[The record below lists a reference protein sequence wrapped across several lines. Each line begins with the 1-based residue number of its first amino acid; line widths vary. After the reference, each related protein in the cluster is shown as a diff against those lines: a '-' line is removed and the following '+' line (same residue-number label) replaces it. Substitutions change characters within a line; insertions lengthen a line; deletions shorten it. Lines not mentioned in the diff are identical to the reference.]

1 MKILTLRFKNLNALK
16 GEWFIDFRREPFASN
31 GLFAITG
38 ATGAGKTTLLD
49 AICLALYHQT
59 PRLGV
64 LSQTQNALMT
74 RDTAECLAEVEFE
87 IKGEAWRAFWS
98 QNRARGAA
106 DGKLQAPRVELARCI
121 DDKIFADKVNDKLK
135 LIESLSGLDFERFT
149 RSMMLS
155 QGQFAAFL
163 NAKPG
168 ERAELLEELT
178 GTEIYGQIS
187 VAIYERHKAARL
199 ALENLRSR
207 AGAMALLDA
216 EAREA
221 LQQQLAQL
229 SEAEQALTQQSQQQH
244 QQHQWLTQAQQL
256 ESDMA
261 RAQTALAAAEQAW
274 QAAEHDRQR
283 LARSE
288 PAEKL
293 RDKLQ
298 QRDSLQREQQ
308 SLQLTRQQLAQQMQ
322 AAEQQSLGERQRHA
336 AAQAARDAQQQAQ
349 QQQET
354 LLTEQVIPLDQ
365 QIVALLTQAQQQQ
378 QEAEQQRQTLLQ
390 SQHAL
395 QQESR
400 QRDALRAEL
409 AQQQQWRADQGA
421 LPQWGPSLTLWQE
434 RFAQLAQRETA
445 LEALRAQQRQQQQ
458 ALSRQQATLAQLTQ
472 QATPLSEAEQQA
484 ARALQA
490 AEQALAACEQSHPA
504 QALQARQA
512 QLEASR
518 PLRQQLAVL
527 VSQRTPLQ
535 QHIAARQQRLAA
547 LEQNL
552 QQDDAALNAL
562 RAAFAREKSAL
573 ADIKKICELEQHIAD
588 LSAWRARL
596 EPEQP
601 CPLCGSCQ
609 HPAVERYAALTLSEN
624 QQRLAEQ
631 ELRVEALREQG
642 IKTGEAVKQAEAE
655 QQRLRDELATD
666 TQRLDALDQQWQALQ
681 RELALTFDADDSAAL
696 ADWQQQQSSEEQ
708 ALQQLIRQREAA
720 TRLRQQAKDEHLR
733 HQQALQQQ
741 QQQLLLAQQTLANLQ
756 EGDATLAQRLEH
768 EAREWRQ
775 RSDALRQALADAG
788 LALPEAAARD
798 GWLQQQQQRWQR
810 WQESEQQL
818 ATLQPQL
825 ARADAQCTS
834 LQQRVESE
842 QQRLD
847 ALLQLRAQT
856 DAALTQQRER
866 RRALFGDGDV
876 AAARR
881 QMQAQIQQQEA
892 ALAAAL
898 EALQQT
904 QRDLSQ
910 LAGRAAELDARQ
922 ETLRQAL
929 HAAQQQLS
937 AALAATGFHDEASL
951 RAALLEEEEARQ
963 LRGRLQQL
971 DQARHALQAQQ
982 QQLAQRRAA
991 HQLSQ
996 PEGVTESAAALEAQ
1010 LEQLRLALRD
1020 NARQQG
1026 EAQQQLQSDARL
1038 REQQQSLMAQID
1050 EEETA
1055 LTHWSQ
1061 LNDLIGSASGDKF
1074 RRFAQGLTLDHLVAL
1089 ANRQLDRLHGRYL
1102 LQRRASDALELD
1114 VIDTWQADA
1123 ARDTRT
1129 LSGGE
1134 SFLVSLALALA
1145 LSDLVSVKTRIE
1157 SLFLDEG
1164 FGTLDA
1170 ETLDT
1175 ALDALDALNAS
1186 GKTIGVISHV
1196 EAMKE
1201 RIPVQIRVRKINGL
1215 GYSKLELPRSQ
1226 EAS

>member
-16 GEWFIDFRREPFASN
+16 GEWYIDFRTEPFASN

-64 LSQTQNALMT
+64 LSQTQNGLMT

-121 DDKIFADKVNDKLK
+121 DDKIFADKVNDKLR

-187 VAIYERHKAARL
+187 VAIYEQHKTARL

-207 AGAMALLDA
+207 AGTMALLDA
-216 EAREA
+216 EARTA
-221 LQQQLAQL
+221 LQQQLATL
-229 SEAEQALTQQSQQQH
+229 TEAEQVLTQQNDRLR
-244 QQHQWLTQAQQL
+244 QQHQWLSQAQQL
-256 ESDMA
+256 DSDSQA
-261 RAQTALAAAEQAW
+261 AQTALEAAEQAW
-274 QAAEHDRQR
+274 HAAEADRQR

-298 QRDSLQREQQ
+298 QRDGLRHEQQ
-308 SLQLTRQQLAQQMQ
+308 LLQQAQQQLTQQRQ
-322 AAEQQSLGERQRHA
+322 AAEQQMQSDRQRRESV
-336 AAQAARDAQQQAQ
+336 QAARDAALRQQQE
-349 QQQET
+349 QET

-365 QIVALLTQAQQQQ
+365 QIAALFAQAQQQQ
-378 QEAEQQRQTLLQ
+378 RDAEQQQQLLTQ
-390 SQHAL
+390 SQAAL
-395 QQESR
+395 QHETAQCAR
-400 QRDALRAEL
+400 LQATLAE
-409 AQQQQWRADQGA
+409 QQQWRAAQGT
-421 LPQWGPSLTLWQE
+421 LPQWGASLALWQE
-434 RFAQLAQRETA
+434 RFTQLAQRESA
-445 LEALRAQQRQQQQ
+445 LETLGAQQRQQQQ
-458 ALSRQQATLAQLTQ
+458 TLAQQQAKITRLTQ
-472 QATPLSEAEQQA
+472 QAEPLSQAERQA
-484 ARALQA
+484 ASALQA
-490 AEQALAACEQSHPA
+490 AEQALSRLEQTHPA
-504 QALQARQA
+504 QALQARLA
-512 QLEASR
+512 QFEASR

-527 VSQRTPLQ
+527 ASQWAPLQ
-535 QHIAARQQRLAA
+535 QHVTARQQRLAA
-547 LEQNL
+547 LEKSVQL
-552 QQDDAALNAL
+552 DDEDLNAL
-562 RAAFAREKSAL
+562 RATYAREKVSL

-588 LSAWRARL
+588 LSAYRARL

-609 HPAVERYAALTLSEN
+609 HPAVERYAALALSEN
-624 QQRLAEQ
+624 QRRLAEKEQ
-631 ELRVEALREQG
+631 QVDALREQG
-642 IKTGEAVKQAEAE
+642 IKKGEVVKLAKAE
-655 QQRLRDELATD
+655 QQRLRDELTVENQQLE
-666 TQRLDALDQQWQALQ
+666 TLIQQWQGLQ
-681 RELALTFDADDSAAL
+681 RELALTFDAGDSAAL
-696 ADWQQQQSSEEQ
+696 DAWQQQQNREEQ
-708 ALQQLIRQREAA
+708 ELQQLARQQEAA
-720 TRLRQQAKDEHLR
+720 ARLRQQAKDDHLR
-733 HQQALQQQ
+733 HQQALQQH
-741 QQQLLLAQQTLANLQ
+741 QQQLQLTQQTLTNLQ
-756 EGDATLAQRLEH
+756 ESAATLAQRLEQESH
-768 EAREWRQ
+768 DLQQ
-775 RSDALRQALADAG
+775 RSNALHQALADAD
-788 LALPEAAARD
+788 LALPDAAARD

-810 WQESEQQL
+810 WNESEQLL

-825 ARADAQCTS
+825 ARAEAQCSS
-834 LQQRVESE
+834 LQQRVEGE
-842 QQRLD
+842 QQRFD
-847 ALLQLRAQT
+847 ALQQLRTQSETTLA
-856 DAALTQQRER
+856 QQRAQR
-866 RRALFGDGDV
+866 QALFGDRDV
-876 AAARR
+876 ADARR
-881 QMQAQIQQQEA
+881 QIQAQRQQQET

-898 EALQQT
+898 ESLQTAQ
-904 QRDLSQ
+904 SQ
-910 LAGRAAELDARQ
+910 LSLLGGRAAELDAQQ
-922 ETLRQAL
+922 EKLSQAL
-929 HAAQQQLS
+929 STAQQLFS
-937 AALAATGFHDEASL
+937 AALAAASFRDEASL
-951 RAALLEEEEARQ
+951 RAALLDEEEARA
-963 LRGRLQQL
+963 LRTRLQQL
-971 DQARHALQAQQ
+971 DQQRQNLLSQQ
-982 QQLAQRRAA
+982 QQLAQRRVA
-991 HQLSQ
+991 HQQSQ
-996 PEGVTESAAALEAQ
+996 PDNMAESAAALEEQ

-1026 EAQQQLQSDARL
+1026 EAQQQLQSDTRL
-1038 REQQQSLMAQID
+1038 REQQQSLMTQI
-1050 EEETA
+1050 EEDQAA
-1055 LTHWSQ
+1055 LAHWSQ

-1215 GYSKLELPRSQ
+1215 GYSKLELPRAQ
-1226 EAS
+1226 EA

>member
-16 GEWFIDFRREPFASN
+16 GEWFIDFRSEPFASN

-64 LSQTQNALMT
+64 LSQTQNGLMT

-106 DGKLQAPRVELARCI
+106 DGKLQAPRVELARCV

-207 AGAMALLDA
+207 AGTLTLLDA
-216 EAREA
+216 DAREA
-221 LQQQLAQL
+221 LQQQLTGL
-229 SEAEQALTQQSQQQH
+229 TEAEQALTQQSGRLH

-256 ESDMA
+256 ESEIQA
-261 RAQTALAAAEQAW
+261 AQAALAAAEQAW
-274 QAAEHDRQR
+274 RDAEADRQR

-293 RDKLQ
+293 RDRLL
-298 QRDSLQREQQ
+298 QRDSLLQEQQ
-308 SLQLTRQQLAQQMQ
+308 QLQQAQQQLAQQQQ
-322 AAEQQSLGERQRHA
+322 AAEQQAQRDQQQRETL
-336 AAQAARDAQQQAQ
+336 QAARDAALCQQ

-354 LLTEQVIPLDQ
+354 LLTEQIIPLDQ
-365 QIVALLTQAQQQQ
+365 QIAALLAQAQQQQ
-378 QEAEQQRQTLLQ
+378 REAEQQQQTLTQ
-390 SQHAL
+390 SERAL
-395 QQESR
+395 HNDSA
-400 QRDALRAEL
+400 QRDALQATL
-409 AQQQQWRADQGA
+409 ARLQSWRADQGA

-434 RFAQLAQRETA
+434 RFAQLAQRESA
-445 LEALRAQQRQQQQ
+445 LAALREAQQQQQQ
-458 ALSRQQATLAQLTQ
+458 ALSRQQAMLSELTQ
-472 QATPLSEAEQQA
+472 QAEPLSQAEQQA
-484 ARALQA
+484 AGALQTA
-490 AEQALAACEQSHPA
+490 QQALADLEQQHPP
-504 QALQARQA
+504 QTLQASLA
-512 QLEASR
+512 QSEASR

-527 VSQRTPLQ
+527 ASQWTPLQ
-535 QHIAARQQRLAA
+535 QHIGARQQRLAA
-547 LEQNL
+547 LEKRL
-552 QQDDAALNAL
+552 QQDDASLQAL
-562 RAAFAREKSAL
+562 RAAWAREKSVL

-609 HPAVERYAALTLSEN
+609 HPAVARYAALTLSEN

-631 ELRVEALREQG
+631 EQRVEALREEG
-642 IKTGEAVKQAEAE
+642 IKTGEALKQAQAE
-655 QQRLRDELATD
+655 QQRLRDELAAE
-666 TQRLDALDQQWQALQ
+666 TQRLDALSQQWQALQ
-681 RELALTFDADDSAAL
+681 RELVLTFDPDDSAAL
-696 ADWQQQQSSEEQ
+696 AVWQQQQNREEQ
-708 ALQQLIRQREAA
+708 ALQQRVRQQEAA
-720 TRLRQQAKDEHLR
+720 ARLLQQAKDEHLR
-733 HQQALQQQ
+733 HQQALQRH
-741 QQQLLLAQQTLANLQ
+741 QQQLQLAQQTLANLQ
-756 EGDATLAQRLEH
+756 ERATTLTQRLAQEESDWRL
-768 EAREWRQ
+768 

-788 LALPEAAARD
+788 LALPDAATRD
-798 GWLQQQQQRWQR
+798 GWLLQQQQRWQQ
-810 WQESEQQL
+810 WNESEQQL
-818 ATLQPQL
+818 AQLQPQL
-825 ARADAQCTS
+825 ARAEAQCVS

-842 QQRLD
+842 RQRLD
-847 ALLQLRAQT
+847 ALQQQRAQSET
-856 DAALTQQRER
+856 TLAQQRDR
-866 RRALFGDGDV
+866 RLALFGEDDV
-876 AAARR
+876 TVARR

-898 EALQQT
+898 EAQQKT
-904 QRDLSQ
+904 HSALSQ
-910 LAGRAAELDARQ
+910 LAGRAAELDARRQ
-922 ETLRQAL
+922 TLGQRL
-929 HAAQQQLS
+929 DAAQQQLA
-937 AALAATGFHDEASL
+937 AALAAAGFGDEASL
-951 RAALLEEEEARQ
+951 RAALLDEDEARA
-963 LRGRLQQL
+963 LRARLQQC
-971 DQARHALQAQQ
+971 DRQRHALQAQQ
-982 QQLAQRRAA
+982 QQLEQRRAT
-991 HQLSQ
+991 HQRSQ
-996 PEGVTESAAALEAQ
+996 PEETTESAAALAAQ

-1038 REQQQSLMAQID
+1038 REQQQSLMTQIEED
-1050 EEETA
+1050 EVA
-1055 LTHWSQ
+1055 LDQWSQ

-1215 GYSKLELPRSQ
+1215 GYSKLELPRAQ
-1226 EAS
+1226 EA

>member
-16 GEWFIDFRREPFASN
+16 GEWFIDFRTEPFASN

-64 LSQTQNALMT
+64 LSQTQNGLMT

-106 DGKLQAPRVELARCI
+106 DGKLQAPRVELARCA
-121 DDKIFADKVNDKLK
+121 DDKIFADKVNDKLR

-187 VAIYERHKAARL
+187 VAIYEQHKTARQ

-207 AGAMALLDA
+207 AGTMALLDS
-216 EAREA
+216 EARAA
-221 LQQQLAQL
+221 LQQQLTAL
-229 SEAEQALTQQSQQQH
+229 TEAEQVLTQQSEQLRH
-244 QQHQWLTQAQQL
+244 QHQWLNQAAQL
-256 ESDMA
+256 ESDIQA
-261 RAQTALAAAEQAW
+261 AQTALEAAEQAW
-274 QAAEHDRQR
+274 TAAETDRQR

-298 QRDSLQREQQ
+298 QRDGLLQQQ
-308 SLQLTRQQLAQQMQ
+308 QQLQQAQQQLSAQRQVAEQQMQ
-322 AAEQQSLGERQRHA
+322 SARQHRDK
-336 AAQAARDAQQQAQ
+336 AQAAREAALRQQ

-354 LLTEQVIPLDQ
+354 LLTEQIIPLDQ
-365 QIVALLTQAQQQQ
+365 QIAALHAQSVQQQREADQQQQ
-378 QEAEQQRQTLLQ
+378 SLRQ
-390 SQHAL
+390 SQIA
-395 QQESR
+395 QQNEVA
-400 QRDALRAEL
+400 QRDELYATLAE
-409 AQQQQWRADQGA
+409 QQQWRAAQGT
-421 LPQWGPSLTLWQE
+421 LPQWGASLALWQE
-434 RFAQLAQRETA
+434 RFAQLAQQESV
-445 LEALRAQQRQQQQ
+445 LESLNAQQRQQQQ
-458 ALSRQQATLAQLTQ
+458 ALIRQQAEIARLTQ
-472 QATPLSEAEQQA
+472 QAEPLSQAERRA
-484 ARALQA
+484 ASALQA
-490 AEQALAACEQSHPA
+490 AEQALAGLEQAHPA
-504 QALQARQA
+504 QTLQAHLARF
-512 QLEASR
+512 EASR

-527 VSQRTPLQ
+527 ASQWAPLQ
-535 QHIAARQQRLAA
+535 QQLTAKQQRLAA
-547 LEQNL
+547 LETSR
-552 QQDDAALNAL
+552 QQDEEALNTL
-562 RAAFAREKSAL
+562 RTTFAREKSAL
-573 ADIKKICELEQHIAD
+573 ADISKICELEQHIAD
-588 LSAWRARL
+588 LSAYRARL

-609 HPAVERYAALTLSEN
+609 HPAVERYATLELSDN
-624 QQRLAEQ
+624 QRRRAEQ
-631 ELRVEALREQG
+631 EQRVEALREQG
-642 IKTGEAVKQAEAE
+642 IKKGEAVKLAKAEE
-655 QQRLRDELATD
+655 QRLRDELAAENQQID
-666 TQRLDALDQQWQALQ
+666 RVNQQWQALQ
-681 RELALTFDADDSAAL
+681 SELSLTFSAGDSAAL
-696 ADWQQQQSSEEQ
+696 DAWQQQQSREEQ
-708 ALQQLIRQREAA
+708 SLQQLARQQEAA
-720 TRLRQQAKDEHLR
+720 ARLRQQVKDEYLQ
-733 HQQALQQQ
+733 HQQALQQHQ
-741 QQQLLLAQQTLANLQ
+741 QQHLLAQQTLTNLQ
-756 EGDATLAQRLEH
+756 ESAATLAQRIEQ
-768 EAREWRQ
+768 ERRGGQQ
-775 RSDALRQALADAG
+775 RSEALHQALTEAG
-788 LALPEAAARD
+788 LALPEASARD

-810 WQESEQQL
+810 WNESEQL
-818 ATLQPQL
+818 LTTLQPQL
-825 ARADAQCTS
+825 ARADAQCSS
-834 LQQRVESE
+834 LQQRVASE

-847 ALLQLRAQT
+847 ALLQLHAQTETALAQQRAQR
-856 DAALTQQRER
+856 Q
-866 RRALFGDGDV
+866 ALFGNREV
-876 AAARR
+876 ADARR
-881 QMQAQIQQQEA
+881 QMQAQLQQQEST
-892 ALAAAL
+892 LAAAL
-898 EALQQT
+898 EALQQS
-904 QRDLSQ
+904 QSQ
-910 LAGRAAELDARQ
+910 LSLLGGRAAELEAQQDA
-922 ETLRQAL
+922 LSQAL
-929 HAAQQQLS
+929 STAQQRLVT
-937 AALAATGFHDEASL
+937 ALAAASFRDEASL
-951 RAALLEEEEARQ
+951 RAALLEEEEART
-963 LRGRLQQL
+963 LRTRLQQL
-971 DQARHALQAQQ
+971 DQQRQTWLSQRE
-982 QQLAQRRAA
+982 QLTQRRAA
-991 HQLSQ
+991 HQQSQ
-996 PEGVTESAAALEAQ
+996 PDNQAQSLATLEVQ

-1026 EAQQQLQSDARL
+1026 EAQQQLQSDAHL
-1038 REQQQSLMAQID
+1038 RAQQQSLMTQIEED
-1050 EEETA
+1050 EAA
-1055 LTHWSQ
+1055 LVHWSQ

-1114 VIDTWQADA
+1114 VVDTWQADA

-1215 GYSKLELPRSQ
+1215 GYSKLELPRAQ
-1226 EAS
+1226 EA

>member
-16 GEWFIDFRREPFASN
+16 GEWFIDFRAEPFASN

-64 LSQTQNALMT
+64 LSQTQNGLMT

-121 DDKIFADKVNDKLK
+121 DDKIFADKVNDKLR

-163 NAKPG
+163 NARPG

-187 VAIYERHKAARL
+187 VAIYEQHKSARL
-199 ALENLRSR
+199 ALETLRSR
-207 AGAMALLDA
+207 AGTLALLDA
-216 EAREA
+216 EARAA
-221 LQQQLAQL
+221 LQQQLAAL
-229 SEAEQALTQQSQQQH
+229 TEAEQALTQQSEQRR

-256 ESDMA
+256 DSEIQAA
-261 RAQTALAAAEQAW
+261 RAALEAAEQAW
-274 QAAEHDRQR
+274 RAADADRQR
-283 LARSE
+283 LALSE

-298 QRDSLQREQQ
+298 QRDGLLHEQQ
-308 SLQLTRQQLAQQMQ
+308 SLQQTQQQLAQQRL
-322 AAEQQSLGERQRHA
+322 AAEQQNQNDQQQHA
-336 AAQAARDAQQQAQ
+336 AAQAARDAALRQQQD
-349 QQQET
+349 QET
-354 LLTEQVIPLDQ
+354 LLTEQIIPLDQ
-365 QIVALLTQAQQQQ
+365 QITALHAQAQQQQ
-378 QEAEQQRQTLLQ
+378 READQQQQLLTQ
-390 SQHAL
+390 SQTAL
-395 QQESR
+395 QNEAA
-400 QRDALRAEL
+400 QRDSLQATLAE
-409 AQQQQWRADQGA
+409 QQQWRAAQGS
-421 LPQWGPSLTLWQE
+421 LPQWGASLALWQE
-434 RFAQLAQRETA
+434 RFGQLTQRESA
-445 LEALRAQQRQQQQ
+445 LETLGAQQRQQ
-458 ALSRQQATLAQLTQ
+458 RGTLAQQQAELVRLTQ
-472 QATPLSEAEQQA
+472 QAEPLSQAERQA
-484 ARALQA
+484 ASALQA
-490 AEQALAACEQSHPA
+490 ADRALAELEQTHPTQALHARLA
-504 QALQARQA
+504 QF
-512 QLEASR
+512 EANR

-527 VSQRTPLQ
+527 ASQWTPLQ
-535 QHIAARQQRLAA
+535 QQIAQRQQRLAD
-547 LEQNL
+547 LEKRV
-552 QQDDAALNAL
+552 QQDDDALNAL
-562 RAAFAREKSAL
+562 RAAFAREKASL

-588 LSAWRARL
+588 LSAYRARL
-596 EPEQP
+596 APEQP

-609 HPAVERYAALTLSEN
+609 HPAVERYAALELSEN
-624 QQRLAEQ
+624 QRRLAEQ
-631 ELRVEALREQG
+631 EQQVEALREQG
-642 IKTGEAVKQAEAE
+642 IKTGEALKQAKAE
-655 QQRLRDELATD
+655 QLRLRDELAAE
-666 TQRLDALDQQWQALQ
+666 TQRLDTLHQQWQALQ
-681 RELALTFDADDSAAL
+681 SELALTFAAGDSAAL
-696 ADWQQQQSSEEQ
+696 EAWQQQQSHEEQ
-708 ALQQLIRQREAA
+708 QLQQLARQQESAA
-720 TRLRQQAKDEHLR
+720 RLRQQARDEHLQ
-733 HQQALQQQ
+733 HQQKLQQH
-741 QQQLLLAQQTLANLQ
+741 QQQLQLAQQTLTNLQ
-756 EGDATLAQRLEH
+756 ESAATLAQRLDQE
-768 EAREWRQ
+768 ERDWRQ
-775 RSDALRQALADAG
+775 RSDALHQELADAG
-788 LALPEAAARD
+788 LALPDREARD
-798 GWLQQQQQRWQR
+798 GWLHQQQQRWLR
-810 WQESEQQL
+810 WNQSEQLL

-825 ARADAQCTS
+825 ARADAQCSS

-842 QQRLD
+842 RQRFD
-847 ALLQLRAQT
+847 ALQRLRAQT
-856 DAALTQQRER
+856 EASLTQLRDQRR
-866 RRALFGDGDV
+866 TLFGDRQV
-876 AAARR
+876 AEARQ
-881 QMQAQIQQQEA
+881 QMQVRLQQQDA

-898 EALQQT
+898 ESRQKT
-904 QRDLSQ
+904 QSQ
-910 LAGRAAELDARQ
+910 LSLLGGRAAEL
-922 ETLRQAL
+922 E
-929 HAAQQQLS
+929 AQQQKVSQALSTAQQLFS
-937 AALAATGFHDEASL
+937 AALAAAAFSDEASL
-951 RAALLEEEEARQ
+951 RAALLDEKEAQ
-963 LRGRLQQL
+963 ALRSRLQQL
-971 DQARHALQAQQ
+971 DQQRQTRLS
-982 QQLAQRRAA
+982 QLEQLTQRRAA
-991 HQLSQ
+991 HQQSQ
-996 PEGVTESAAALEAQ
+996 PEGAEENAAALEQQ

-1038 REQQQSLMAQID
+1038 REQQQSLMKQIEED
-1050 EEETA
+1050 EAA

-1215 GYSKLELPRSQ
+1215 GYSKLELPRAQ
-1226 EAS
+1226 EA

>member
-16 GEWFIDFRREPFASN
+16 GEWFIDFRTEPFASN

-64 LSQTQNALMT
+64 LSQTQNGLMT

-106 DGKLQAPRVELARCI
+106 DGKLQAPRVELARCV

-187 VAIYERHKAARL
+187 VAIYEQHKTARQ

-207 AGAMALLDA
+207 AGTLALLDP
-216 EAREA
+216 EARAA
-221 LQQQLAQL
+221 LQQQLAAL
-229 SEAEQALTQQSQQQH
+229 TEAEQALTQQNSRLH

-256 ESDMA
+256 DSDIQA
-261 RAQTALAAAEQAW
+261 AQAALAQAEQAW
-274 QAAEHDRQR
+274 REAETDRQR

-293 RDKLQ
+293 RDKLV
-298 QRDSLQREQQ
+298 QRDSLLQEQQ
-308 SLQLTRQQLAQQMQ
+308 RLQQAQQQLAAQRQ
-322 AAEQQSLGERQRHA
+322 AAEEQTQRDRHRRET
-336 AAQAARDAQQQAQ
+336 AQAARDAALREQQT
-349 QQQET
+349 QET

-365 QIVALLTQAQQQQ
+365 QIAALLAQAQQQQ
-378 QEAEQQRQTLLQ
+378 RESDQQQQTLAQ
-390 SQHAL
+390 SERAL
-395 QQESR
+395 QQETG
-400 QRDALRAEL
+400 QRDSLQAALAE
-409 AQQQQWRADQGA
+409 QQQWRADQGA
-421 LPQWGPSLTLWQE
+421 LPQWGPSLALWQE
-434 RFAQLAQRETA
+434 RFTQLTQREMA
-445 LEALRAQQRQQQQ
+445 LAALGAQQRQQQQ
-458 ALSRQQATLAQLTQ
+458 TLAQRQAEIARLEQ
-472 QATPLSEAEQQA
+472 QAAPLSLAEQQA
-484 ARALQA
+484 ASALQRA
-490 AEQALAACEQSHPA
+490 QQALADLEQRHPP
-504 QALQARQA
+504 QALQASLA
-512 QLEASR
+512 QIEASR
-518 PLRQQLAVL
+518 PQRQQLAVL
-527 VSQRTPLQ
+527 ASQWAPLQ

-547 LEQNL
+547 LDKTL
-552 QQDDAALNAL
+552 QQDDETLQRL
-562 RAAFAREKSAL
+562 RATFAREKAAL

-588 LSAWRARL
+588 LAAWRARL

-609 HPAVERYAALTLSEN
+609 HPAVERYAALELSAN
-624 QQRLAEQ
+624 QRRLAEQ
-631 ELRVEALREQG
+631 EQQVEALREQG
-642 IKTGEAVKQAEAE
+642 IKKGEAVKQAQAE
-655 QQRLRDELATD
+655 RQRLQEELAAETR
-666 TQRLDALDQQWQALQ
+666 RLEELAQQWQVLQ
-681 RELALTFDADDSAAL
+681 SELALTFDAGDSAAL
-696 ADWQQQQSSEEQ
+696 AAWQQQQNGAEQ
-708 ALQQLIRQREAA
+708 ALQQQLRQQEAA
-720 TRLRQQAKDEHLR
+720 ARQRQQAKDEHLR
-733 HQQALQQQ
+733 HQQALQQH
-741 QQQLLLAQQTLANLQ
+741 QQQLQLAQQTLTNLQ
-756 EGDATLAQRLEH
+756 ESAATLAQRLEQ
-768 EAREWRQ
+768 EERDWQQ
-775 RSDALRQALADAG
+775 RRDALHQELADAG
-788 LALPEAAARD
+788 LALPDAAARD

-810 WQESEQQL
+810 WNESEQQL
-818 ATLQPQL
+818 ARLQPQL
-825 ARADAQCTS
+825 ARAEVQCSS

-842 QQRLD
+842 RQRLD
-847 ALLQLRAQT
+847 ALRQQRAQSEATLAQLRATRQ
-856 DAALTQQRER
+856 
-866 RRALFGDGDV
+866 ALFGDGDV

-898 EALQQT
+898 EGMQT
-904 QRDLSQ
+904 TQSHLSQ
-910 LAGRAAELDARQ
+910 LAGRAAELDAQQ
-922 ETLRQAL
+922 EKASQAL
-929 HAAQQQLS
+929 REAQQLFS
-937 AALAATGFHDEASL
+937 AALAAAAFDDEASL
-951 RAALLEEEEARQ
+951 RVALLDEEEAHR
-963 LRGRLQQL
+963 LRARLQQL
-971 DQARHALQAQQ
+971 EQQRQTLQAQA
-982 QQLAQRRAA
+982 QQLAQRREA
-991 HQLSQ
+991 HQQSR
-996 PEGVTESAAALEAQ
+996 PEGAAESAAALEAQ

-1038 REQQQSLMAQID
+1038 REQQQSLMMQIEEDEAALAQ
-1050 EEETA
+1050 
-1055 LTHWSQ
+1055 WSQ

-1215 GYSKLELPRSQ
+1215 GYSKLELPRAQ
-1226 EAS
+1226 EA

>member
-16 GEWFIDFRREPFASN
+16 GEWFIDFRAEPFASN

-64 LSQTQNALMT
+64 LSQTQNGLMT

-135 LIESLSGLDFERFT
+135 LIESLSGLDFDRFT

-199 ALENLRSR
+199 ALDNLRSR
-207 AGAMALLDA
+207 AGTLTLLDA
-216 EAREA
+216 DARAA
-221 LQQQLAQL
+221 LQQQLAAL
-229 SEAEQALTQQSQQQH
+229 TEAEQALTQQNDSLRRQH
-244 QQHQWLTQAQQL
+244 HWLTQAQQL
-256 ESDMA
+256 DSDIQA
-261 RAQTALAAAEQAW
+261 AQAALAAAEQAW
-274 QAAEHDRQR
+274 RDAEADRQR

-293 RDKLQ
+293 RDKLAQRDGLLHEQ
-298 QRDSLQREQQ
+298 QRLQQTQ
-308 SLQLTRQQLAQQMQ
+308 QQLAQQRQ
-322 AAEQQSLGERQRHA
+322 AAEQQTESDRQRRE
-336 AAQAARDAQQQAQ
+336 AAQTARDAALREQQT
-349 QQQET
+349 QET

-365 QIVALLTQAQQQQ
+365 QIAALLAQAQQQQ
-378 QEAEQQRQTLLQ
+378 QESDQQQQALTQ
-390 SQHAL
+390 SARAL
-395 QQESR
+395 QQETA
-400 QRDALRAEL
+400 QRDSLQAALAK
-409 AQQQQWRADQGA
+409 QQQWRADQGA
-421 LPQWGPSLTLWQE
+421 LPQWGPSLALWQE
-434 RFAQLAQRETA
+434 RFAQLTQRETA
-445 LEALRAQQRQQQQ
+445 LEALREQQRLQQQ
-458 ALSRQQATLAQLTQ
+458 RLAQRQAELARLAQ
-472 QATPLSEAEQQA
+472 QATPLSQAEQQA
-484 ARALQA
+484 ASDLERAQ
-490 AEQALAACEQSHPA
+490 QALADLEQRHPP
-504 QALQARQA
+504 QALQASLA
-512 QLEASR
+512 QSETSR
-518 PLRQQLAVL
+518 PLRQQLVVL
-527 VSQRTPLQ
+527 ASQWTPLQ
-535 QHIAARQQRLAA
+535 QQLAARQQRLAA
-547 LEQNL
+547 LEKTL
-552 QQDDAALNAL
+552 QQDDETLQTL
-562 RAAFAREKSAL
+562 RAAFAREKASL

-588 LSAWRARL
+588 LAAWRARL

-609 HPAVERYAALTLSEN
+609 HPAVERYAALELSEN
-624 QQRLAEQ
+624 QRRLAEQ
-631 ELRVEALREQG
+631 ELQVEALREQG
-642 IKTGEAVKQAEAE
+642 IKKGEAVKQAKAE
-655 QQRLRDELATD
+655 QQRLQEELAADTRRLDELA
-666 TQRLDALDQQWQALQ
+666 QQWQVLQ
-681 RELALTFDADDSAAL
+681 RELALTFDAGDSAAL
-696 ADWQQQQSSEEQ
+696 AAWQQQQNREEQ
-708 ALQQLIRQREAA
+708 ALQQLMRQQESAA
-720 TRLRQQAKDEHLR
+720 RQRQQAKDEHLR
-733 HQQALQQQ
+733 HQQALQQH
-741 QQQLLLAQQTLANLQ
+741 QQQLQLAQQTLTNLQ
-756 EGDATLAQRLEH
+756 EGATTLAQRLEQ
-768 EAREWRQ
+768 EERDWRQ
-775 RSDALRQALADAG
+775 RRDALHQALADAG
-788 LALPEAAARD
+788 LALPDAASRD
-798 GWLQQQQQRWQR
+798 GWLQQQQQRWRQ
-810 WQESEQQL
+810 WNESEQQL
-818 ATLQPQL
+818 AQLQPQL
-825 ARADAQCTS
+825 ARVEAQCSS

-842 QQRLD
+842 RQRLD
-847 ALLQLRAQT
+847 VLQQQRAQSDATLAQLRVTRQ
-856 DAALTQQRER
+856 
-866 RRALFGDGDV
+866 ALFGDSDV

-881 QMQAQIQQQEA
+881 QMQTQIQQQEA

-898 EALQQT
+898 EALQKT
-904 QRDLSQ
+904 QSHLSQ
-910 LAGRAAELDARQ
+910 LAGRAAEL
-922 ETLRQAL
+922 E
-929 HAAQQQLS
+929 AQQEKVSQQLREAQQLFS
-937 AALAATGFHDEASL
+937 AALAAAGFDDEASL
-951 RAALLEEEEARQ
+951 RAALLEDEEARA
-963 LRGRLQQL
+963 LRSRLQQL
-971 DQARHALQAQQ
+971 EQQRQTLQTQQ
-982 QQLAQRRAA
+982 QQLTERRTA
-991 HQLSQ
+991 HQQSR
-996 PEGVTESAAALEAQ
+996 PEGAAESAAALEAQ
-1010 LEQLRLALRD
+1010 LEDLRLALRD

-1038 REQQQSLMAQID
+1038 REQQQSLMTQIEED
-1050 EEETA
+1050 EAA
-1055 LTHWSQ
+1055 LAHWGQ

-1215 GYSKLELPRSQ
+1215 GYSKLELPRPQ
-1226 EAS
+1226 EA

>member
-16 GEWFIDFRREPFASN
+16 GEWFIDFRAEPFASN

-64 LSQTQNALMT
+64 LSQTQNGLMT

-207 AGAMALLDA
+207 AGTLTLLDA
-216 EAREA
+216 DARDA
-221 LQQQLAQL
+221 LQQQLATL
-229 SEAEQALTQQSQQQH
+229 TEAEQALTQQNTRLH
-244 QQHQWLTQAQQL
+244 QQHQWLTQAEQL
-256 ESDMA
+256 DSDIQA
-261 RAQTALAAAEQAW
+261 AQAALDAAEQAW
-274 QAAEHDRQR
+274 LGAEPDRQR

-293 RDKLQ
+293 RDKLV
-298 QRDSLQREQQ
+298 QRDSLLHEQQ
-308 SLQLTRQQLAQQMQ
+308 YLQQTQQQLAQQRQ
-322 AAEQQSLGERQRHA
+322 AIEQQAQSDQQRRD
-336 AAQAARDAQQQAQ
+336 AAQAARDTALREQQA
-349 QQQET
+349 QET

-365 QIVALLTQAQQQQ
+365 QIAALLAQAQQQQ
-378 QEAEQQRQTLLQ
+378 READQQQQALTQ
-390 SQHAL
+390 SQNAL
-395 QQESR
+395 QQETA
-400 QRDALRAEL
+400 QREQLQAALT
-409 AQQQQWRADQGA
+409 QQQQWRADQGT
-421 LPQWGPSLTLWQE
+421 LPQWGPSLALWQE
-434 RFAQLAQRETA
+434 RFAQLAQRESA
-445 LEALRAQQRQQQQ
+445 LESLREQQRQQQQ
-458 ALSRQQATLAQLTQ
+458 ALAQRQANIAQLQQ
-472 QATPLSEAEQQA
+472 QATPLSHAERQAADALQRAEQTLA
-484 ARALQA
+484 ASEQTHPP
-490 AEQALAACEQSHPA
+490 QAL
-504 QALQARQA
+504 LARQA
-512 QLEASR
+512 QFEASR

-527 VSQRTPLQ
+527 TSQWTPLQ
-535 QHIAARQQRLAA
+535 QHISARQQRLAA
-547 LEQNL
+547 LEKTLRQDEETL
-552 QQDDAALNAL
+552 QTL
-562 RAAFAREKSAL
+562 RATFAREKAAL

-609 HPAVERYAALTLSEN
+609 HPAVERYAALELSEN
-624 QQRLAEQ
+624 QRRLAEQ
-631 ELRVEALREQG
+631 EQQVEALREQG
-642 IKTGEAVKQAEAE
+642 IKKGEAVKQTKAE
-655 QQRLRDELATD
+655 QQRLQEELAAE
-666 TQRLDALDQQWQALQ
+666 TQQLDVLSQQWQALQ
-681 RELALTFDADDSAAL
+681 SELALTFDAGDSAAL
-696 ADWQQQQSSEEQ
+696 AAWQQQQSSEEQ
-708 ALQQLIRQREAA
+708 ALQQLVRQQEAA
-720 TRLRQQAKDEHLR
+720 ARQRQQAKDEYLR
-733 HQQALQQQ
+733 HQQALQQH
-741 QQQLLLAQQTLANLQ
+741 QQQLQLAQQTLTNLQ
-756 EGDATLAQRLEH
+756 ESATALAQRLEQ
-768 EAREWRQ
+768 EEREWRE
-775 RSDALRQALADAG
+775 RSDALQQELAGAG
-788 LALPEAAARD
+788 VALPDAAVRD
-798 GWLQQQQQRWQR
+798 GWLQQQQQRWRR
-810 WQESEQQL
+810 WNESEQRL
-818 ATLQPQL
+818 AELQPQL
-825 ARADAQCTS
+825 ARAEAQCAS

-842 QQRLD
+842 RQRLET
-847 ALLQLRAQT
+847 LQQLRAQT
-856 DAALTQQRER
+856 EATLTQQRAAR
-866 RRALFGDGDV
+866 QALFGDRDV

-881 QMQAQIQQQEA
+881 QAQTQLQQQEA
-892 ALAAAL
+892 ALSTAL
-898 EALQQT
+898 EALQNT
-904 QRDLSQ
+904 QSQLSQ
-910 LAGRAAELDARQ
+910 LAGRAAELDAQ
-922 ETLRQAL
+922 QAKVTQSL
-929 HAAQQQLS
+929 SAAQQQLS
-937 AALAATGFHDEASL
+937 GALAAAGFSDEASL
-951 RAALLEEEEARQ
+951 RAALLDEEEARA
-963 LRGRLQQL
+963 LRSQMQQL
-971 DQARHALQAQQ
+971 EQQRHALQAQR
-982 QQLAQRRAA
+982 QQLAQRRAT
-991 HQLSQ
+991 HQQSQ
-996 PEGVTESAAALEAQ
+996 PEETPQSAAALEAQ

-1038 REQQQSLMAQID
+1038 RDQQQSLMTQIEED
-1050 EEETA
+1050 EAA
-1055 LTHWSQ
+1055 LEQWSQ

-1215 GYSKLELPRSQ
+1215 GYSKLELPRAQ
-1226 EAS
+1226 EA

>member
-16 GEWFIDFRREPFASN
+16 GEWFIDFRAEPFASN

-64 LSQTQNALMT
+64 LSQTQNGLMT

-187 VAIYERHKAARL
+187 IAIYERHKAARL
-199 ALENLRSR
+199 ALDNLRSR
-207 AGAMALLDA
+207 AGTLTLLDA
-216 EAREA
+216 EARAA
-221 LQQQLAQL
+221 LQQQLAAL
-229 SEAEQALTQQSQQQH
+229 TEAEQALTQQNDSLRR
-244 QQHQWLTQAQQL
+244 QHQWLTQAQQL
-256 ESDMA
+256 DSDIQA
-261 RAQTALAAAEQAW
+261 AQAALEAAEQAW
-274 QAAEHDRQR
+274 RDAEADRQR

-293 RDKLQ
+293 RDKLA
-298 QRDSLQREQQ
+298 QRDSLLHEQQ
-308 SLQLTRQQLAQQMQ
+308 RLQQTQQQLAQQRQ
-322 AAEQQSLGERQRHA
+322 AAEQQTESDRQRRE
-336 AAQAARDAQQQAQ
+336 AAQTARDAALREQQA
-349 QQQET
+349 QET

-365 QIVALLTQAQQQQ
+365 QIAALLAQAQQQQ
-378 QEAEQQRQTLLQ
+378 QESDQQQQALTQ
-390 SQHAL
+390 SARAL
-395 QQESR
+395 QQETA
-400 QRDALRAEL
+400 QRDSLQAAL

-421 LPQWGPSLTLWQE
+421 LPQWGPSLALWQE
-434 RFAQLAQRETA
+434 RFAQLTQREAALTA
-445 LEALRAQQRQQQQ
+445 LREQQIQQQR
-458 ALSRQQATLAQLTQ
+458 TLAQRQAEIARLAQ
-472 QATPLSEAEQQA
+472 QATPLSQAEQQA
-484 ARALQA
+484 ASALERAQ
-490 AEQALAACEQSHPA
+490 QALADLEQRHPP
-504 QALQARQA
+504 QALQASLA
-512 QLEASR
+512 QSEASR

-527 VSQRTPLQ
+527 ASQWTPLQ
-535 QHIAARQQRLAA
+535 QHLAARQQRLAA
-547 LEQNL
+547 LEKTL
-552 QQDDAALNAL
+552 QQDDDTLQTL
-562 RAAFAREKSAL
+562 RTAFAREKASL

-588 LSAWRARL
+588 LAAWRARL

-609 HPAVERYAALTLSEN
+609 HPAVERYAALELSEN
-624 QQRLAEQ
+624 QRRLAEQ
-631 ELRVEALREQG
+631 EQQVEALREQG
-642 IKTGEAVKQAEAE
+642 IKKGEAVKQAKAE
-655 QQRLRDELATD
+655 RQRLQEELAAE
-666 TQRLDALDQQWQALQ
+666 TQRLDELTQQWLGLQ
-681 RELALTFDADDSAAL
+681 RELALTFDAGDSAAL
-696 ADWQQQQSSEEQ
+696 AAWQQQHNSAEQ
-708 ALQQLIRQREAA
+708 ALQQLIRQQESAA
-720 TRLRQQAKDEHLR
+720 RLRQQAKDEHLL
-733 HQQALQQQ
+733 HQQALQQH
-741 QQQLLLAQQTLANLQ
+741 QQQLQLAQQTLTNLQ
-756 EGDATLAQRLEH
+756 EGATTLAQRLEQ
-768 EAREWRQ
+768 EERDWRQ
-775 RSDALRQALADAG
+775 RRDALHQELADAG
-788 LALPEAAARD
+788 LALPDAASRD
-798 GWLQQQQQRWQR
+798 GWLQQQQQRWRQ
-810 WQESEQQL
+810 WSESEQQL
-818 ATLQPQL
+818 AQLQPQL
-825 ARADAQCTS
+825 ARAEAQCSS

-842 QQRLD
+842 RQRLD
-847 ALLQLRAQT
+847 ALQQQRAQS
-856 DAALTQQRER
+856 DATLAQQRATR
-866 RRALFGDGDV
+866 QALFGDNDV

-898 EALQQT
+898 EALQKNQSH
-904 QRDLSQ
+904 LSQ
-910 LAGRAAELDARQ
+910 LAGRAAEL
-922 ETLRQAL
+922 E
-929 HAAQQQLS
+929 AQQEKIRQGLREAQQLFS
-937 AALAATGFHDEASL
+937 VALAAAGFDDEASL
-951 RAALLEEEEARQ
+951 RAALLEDEEARA
-963 LRGRLQQL
+963 LRSRLQQL
-971 DQARHALQAQQ
+971 EQQRQALQAQR
-982 QQLAQRRAA
+982 QQLAQRRAT
-991 HQLSQ
+991 HQQSR
-996 PEGVTESAAALEAQ
+996 PEGAAENAAALEAQ
-1010 LEQLRLALRD
+1010 LEALRLALRD

-1038 REQQQSLMAQID
+1038 REQQQSLMTQIEEDEAALAQ
-1050 EEETA
+1050 
-1055 LTHWSQ
+1055 WSQ

-1215 GYSKLELPRSQ
+1215 GYSKLELPRPQ
-1226 EAS
+1226 EA

>member
-16 GEWFIDFRREPFASN
+16 GEWFIDFRAEPFASN
-31 GLFAITG
+31 GLFAIIG

-64 LSQTQNALMT
+64 LSQTQNGLMT

-187 VAIYERHKAARL
+187 VAVYERHKAARL

-207 AGAMALLDA
+207 AGTLTLLDA
-216 EAREA
+216 EARAA
-221 LQQQLAQL
+221 LQQQLAAL
-229 SEAEQALTQQSQQQH
+229 AEAEQALTQQSSGLR

-256 ESDMA
+256 DSDI
-261 RAQTALAAAEQAW
+261 QTVHSALEAAEQAW
-274 QAAEHDRQR
+274 RDAEADRQR

-293 RDKLQ
+293 RDKLAQRDGLLYEQ
-298 QRDSLQREQQ
+298 QRLQQTQQ
-308 SLQLTRQQLAQQMQ
+308 QLTQQRQTAGQQT
-322 AAEQQSLGERQRHA
+322 ERERQRRET
-336 AAQAARDAQQQAQ
+336 AQAARDGALREQLA
-349 QQQET
+349 QET

-365 QIVALLTQAQQQQ
+365 QIAALLAQAQQQQ
-378 QEAEQQRQTLLQ
+378 QESDQQQQALTQ
-390 SQHAL
+390 SARAL
-395 QQESR
+395 QQETA
-400 QRDALRAEL
+400 QRDQLQSAL
-409 AQQQQWRADQGA
+409 AQQQQWRADQGT
-421 LPQWGPSLTLWQE
+421 LPQWGPSLALWQE
-434 RFAQLAQRETA
+434 RFAQLTQREAA
-445 LEALRAQQRQQQQ
+445 LAALREQQIQQQRTLTQRQAEIARLEQQ
-458 ALSRQQATLAQLTQ
+458 AA
-472 QATPLSEAEQQA
+472 PLSQAEQQA
-484 ARALQA
+484 ANALQI
-490 AEQALAACEQSHPA
+490 AEQALADLEQRHPP
-504 QALQARQA
+504 QTLQASLARN
-512 QLEASR
+512 EAKR
-518 PLRQQLAVL
+518 PLRQQLAIL
-527 VSQRTPLQ
+527 ASQWTPLQ
-535 QHIAARQQRLAA
+535 QHIAAHQQRLAA
-547 LEQNL
+547 LDKTL
-552 QQDDAALNAL
+552 QQDEETLQAL
-562 RAAFAREKSAL
+562 RAAFTREKASL

-588 LSAWRARL
+588 LAAWRARL

-609 HPAVERYAALTLSEN
+609 HPAVERYAALELSEN
-624 QQRLAEQ
+624 QRRLADQEQ
-631 ELRVEALREQG
+631 QVEALREQG
-642 IKTGEAVKQAEAE
+642 IKKGEAVKQAKAE
-655 QQRLRDELATD
+655 RQRLQDELAAETR
-666 TQRLDALDQQWQALQ
+666 QLEELNQQWQAIQ
-681 RELALTFDADDSAAL
+681 RELALTFDAGDSAAL
-696 ADWQQQQSSEEQ
+696 AAWQQQQTDEEQ
-708 ALQQLIRQREAA
+708 ALQQQMRQQEAA
-720 TRLRQQAKDEHLR
+720 ARQRQQAKDAHQR
-733 HQQALQQQ
+733 HQQALQQH
-741 QQQLLLAQQTLANLQ
+741 QQQLQLAQQTLTNLQ
-756 EGDATLAQRLEH
+756 EGAATQAQRLEQ
-768 EAREWRQ
+768 EELDWRQ
-775 RSDALRQALADAG
+775 RRDALHQALADAG
-788 LALPEAAARD
+788 LALPDAAARD
-798 GWLQQQQQRWQR
+798 GWLQQQQQRWRQ
-810 WQESEQQL
+810 WNESEQQL
-818 ATLQPQL
+818 AQLQPQL
-825 ARADAQCTS
+825 ARAEAQCSS

-842 QQRLD
+842 RQRLD
-847 ALLQLRAQT
+847 ALQQQRAQSEDSLAQLRATRQ
-856 DAALTQQRER
+856 
-866 RRALFGDGDV
+866 ALFGDRDV

-898 EALQQT
+898 EALQKT
-904 QRDLSQ
+904 QSHLSQ
-910 LAGRAAELDARQ
+910 LAGRAAELEAQQ
-922 ETLRQAL
+922 EKVSQAL
-929 HAAQQQLS
+929 HEAQQQLS
-937 AALAATGFHDEASL
+937 AALAAAGFDDEASL
-951 RAALLEEEEARQ
+951 RAALLEEEEARA

-971 DQARHALQAQQ
+971 EQQRQTLQAQR

-991 HQLSQ
+991 HQQSR
-996 PEGVTESAAALEAQ
+996 PSSAAESAAALEAQ
-1010 LEQLRLALRD
+1010 LEALRLALRD

-1038 REQQQSLMAQID
+1038 REQQQSLMTQI
-1050 EEETA
+1050 EEEEAA
-1055 LTHWSQ
+1055 LTQWSQ

-1215 GYSKLELPRSQ
+1215 GYSKLELPRPQ
-1226 EAS
+1226 EA

>member
-16 GEWFIDFRREPFASN
+16 GEWFIDFRAEPFASN

-64 LSQTQNALMT
+64 LSQTQNGLMT

-135 LIESLSGLDFERFT
+135 LIESLSGLDFDRFT

-199 ALENLRSR
+199 ALDNLRSR
-207 AGAMALLDA
+207 AGTLTLLDA
-216 EAREA
+216 DARAA
-221 LQQQLAQL
+221 LQQQLAAL
-229 SEAEQALTQQSQQQH
+229 TEAEQALTQQNDSLRR
-244 QQHQWLTQAQQL
+244 QHQWLTQAQQL
-256 ESDMA
+256 DSDIQA
-261 RAQTALAAAEQAW
+261 AQAALEAAEQAW
-274 QAAEHDRQR
+274 RDAEADRQR

-293 RDKLQ
+293 RDKLA
-298 QRDSLQREQQ
+298 QRDSLLHEQQ
-308 SLQLTRQQLAQQMQ
+308 RLQQTQQQLTQQRQ
-322 AAEQQSLGERQRHA
+322 AAEQQMQSDRQRRE
-336 AAQAARDAQQQAQ
+336 AAQAARDAALREQQA
-349 QQQET
+349 QET

-365 QIVALLTQAQQQQ
+365 QIAALVTQAQQQRQESDQ
-378 QEAEQQRQTLLQ
+378 QQQALTQ
-390 SQHAL
+390 SARAL
-395 QQESR
+395 QQETAE
-400 QRDALRAEL
+400 RDSLQAALAK
-409 AQQQQWRADQGA
+409 QQQWRADQGT
-421 LPQWGPSLTLWQE
+421 LPQWGPSLALWQE
-434 RFAQLAQRETA
+434 RFAQLTQQETA
-445 LEALRAQQRQQQQ
+445 LEALREQQRLQQQKLTQQQ
-458 ALSRQQATLAQLTQ
+458 AALARLAQ
-472 QATPLSEAEQQA
+472 QATPLSQAEQQA
-484 ARALQA
+484 ASALESAQ
-490 AEQALAACEQSHPA
+490 QALADLEQRHPP
-504 QALQARQA
+504 QALQASLA
-512 QLEASR
+512 QSESRR
-518 PLRQQLAVL
+518 PLRQQLVVL
-527 VSQRTPLQ
+527 ASQWTPLQ
-535 QHIAARQQRLAA
+535 QHLAARQQRLAA
-547 LEQNL
+547 LEKRL
-552 QQDDAALNAL
+552 QQDDDTLQTL
-562 RAAFAREKSAL
+562 RAAFAREKASL

-588 LSAWRARL
+588 LAAWRARL

-609 HPAVERYAALTLSEN
+609 HPAVERYAALELSEN
-624 QQRLAEQ
+624 QRRLAEQ
-631 ELRVEALREQG
+631 ERQVEALREQG
-642 IKTGEAVKQAEAE
+642 IQKGEAVKQAKSE
-655 QQRLRDELATD
+655 QQRLREELAAD
-666 TQRLDALDQQWQALQ
+666 TQRLDELTQQWRDLQ
-681 RELALTFDADDSAAL
+681 RKLVLTFDADDSAAL
-696 ADWQQQQSSEEQ
+696 AAWQLQQNSEEQ
-708 ALQQLIRQREAA
+708 ALQQLIRQQESAA
-720 TRLRQQAKDEHLR
+720 RQRQQAKDEHLR
-733 HQQALQQQ
+733 HQQALQQH
-741 QQQLLLAQQTLANLQ
+741 QQQLQLAQQTLTNLQ
-756 EGDATLAQRLEH
+756 EGATTLAQRLEQ
-768 EAREWRQ
+768 EERDWRQ
-775 RSDALRQALADAG
+775 RREALHQALADAG
-788 LALPEAAARD
+788 LALPDAASRD
-798 GWLQQQQQRWQR
+798 GWLQQQLQRWQQ
-810 WQESEQQL
+810 WNESEQQL
-818 ATLQPQL
+818 AQLQPQL
-825 ARADAQCTS
+825 ARAEAQCSS
-834 LQQRVESE
+834 LQQRVERE
-842 QQRLD
+842 RQQLD
-847 ALLQLRAQT
+847 ALLQQRAQS
-856 DAALTQQRER
+856 DATLAQQRATR
-866 RRALFGDGDV
+866 QALFADNDV

-881 QMQAQIQQQEA
+881 QMQAQIQLQEA

-898 EALQQT
+898 EALQKSQSH
-904 QRDLSQ
+904 LSQ
-910 LAGRAAELDARQ
+910 LAGRAAELETQQ
-922 ETLRQAL
+922 EKVSQGLRE
-929 HAAQQQLS
+929 AQPLLS
-937 AALAATGFHDEASL
+937 AALAAAGFDDEASL
-951 RAALLEEEEARQ
+951 RAALLEEEEARA

-971 DQARHALQAQQ
+971 EQQRQALQAQR
-982 QQLAQRRAA
+982 QQLTERRAA
-991 HQLSQ
+991 HQQSR
-996 PEGVTESAAALEAQ
+996 PEGAAENAAALEAQ
-1010 LEQLRLALRD
+1010 LEDLRLALRD

-1038 REQQQSLMAQID
+1038 REQQQSLMTQIEED
-1050 EEETA
+1050 EAA
-1055 LTHWSQ
+1055 LAHWSQ

-1215 GYSKLELPRSQ
+1215 GYSKLELPRPQ
-1226 EAS
+1226 EA

>member
-16 GEWFIDFRREPFASN
+16 GEWFIDFRAEPFASN

-64 LSQTQNALMT
+64 LSQTQNGLMT

-207 AGAMALLDA
+207 AGTLTLLDA
-216 EAREA
+216 DARDA
-221 LQQQLAQL
+221 LQQQLATL
-229 SEAEQALTQQSQQQH
+229 TEAEQALTQQNTRLH
-244 QQHQWLTQAQQL
+244 QQHQWLTHAEQLDSDIQA
-256 ESDMA
+256 
-261 RAQTALAAAEQAW
+261 AQAALDAAEQAW
-274 QAAEHDRQR
+274 LGAEADRQR

-293 RDKLQ
+293 RDKLV
-298 QRDSLQREQQ
+298 QRDSLLHEQQ
-308 SLQLTRQQLAQQMQ
+308 HLQQTQQQLAQQRQ
-322 AAEQQSLGERQRHA
+322 VIEQQTKSDQQRRDA
-336 AAQAARDAQQQAQ
+336 ALAARDAALREQQA
-349 QQQET
+349 QET

-365 QIVALLTQAQQQQ
+365 QIAALLAQAQQQQ
-378 QEAEQQRQTLLQ
+378 READQQQQALTQ
-390 SQHAL
+390 SQKAL
-395 QQESR
+395 QQETA
-400 QRDALRAEL
+400 QREQLQAALTE
-409 AQQQQWRADQGA
+409 QQQWRADQGT
-421 LPQWGPSLTLWQE
+421 LPQWGPSLALWQE

-445 LEALRAQQRQQQQ
+445 LESLREQRRQQQQ
-458 ALSRQQATLAQLTQ
+458 TLAQRQTNIAQLQQ
-472 QATPLSEAEQQA
+472 QATPLSHAERQA
-484 ARALQA
+484 ADALQR
-490 AEQALAACEQSHPA
+490 AEQAQAASEQTHPP

-512 QLEASR
+512 QFEASR

-527 VSQRTPLQ
+527 ASQWTPLQ
-535 QHIAARQQRLAA
+535 QHISARQQRLAA
-547 LEQNL
+547 LEKTL
-552 QQDDAALNAL
+552 RQDDETLQTL
-562 RAAFAREKSAL
+562 RATFAREKAAL

-588 LSAWRARL
+588 LAAWRARL

-609 HPAVERYAALTLSEN
+609 HPAVERYAALELSEN
-624 QQRLAEQ
+624 QRRLADQEQ
-631 ELRVEALREQG
+631 QVEALREQG
-642 IKTGEAVKQAEAE
+642 IKKGEAVKQVKAE
-655 QQRLRDELATD
+655 QQRLQEELAAE
-666 TQRLDALDQQWQALQ
+666 TQQLDALNQQWQALQ
-681 RELALTFDADDSAAL
+681 SELALTFDAGDSAAL
-696 ADWQQQQSSEEQ
+696 AAWQQQQSSEEQ
-708 ALQQLIRQREAA
+708 ALQQLVRQQEAA
-720 TRLRQQAKDEHLR
+720 ARQRQQAKDEYLR
-733 HQQALQQQ
+733 HQQALQQH
-741 QQQLLLAQQTLANLQ
+741 QQQLQLAQQTLTNLQ
-756 EGDATLAQRLEH
+756 ESATALAQRLEQ
-768 EAREWRQ
+768 EEREWRE
-775 RSDALRQALADAG
+775 RSDALQQELAGAG
-788 LALPEAAARD
+788 VALPDAAARD
-798 GWLQQQQQRWQR
+798 GWLQQQQQRWRR
-810 WQESEQQL
+810 WTESEQRL
-818 ATLQPQL
+818 AELQPQL
-825 ARADAQCTS
+825 ARAEAQCAS

-842 QQRLD
+842 RQRLD
-847 ALLQLRAQT
+847 TLQQLRAQT
-856 DAALTQQRER
+856 EATLTQQRAAR
-866 RRALFGDGDV
+866 QVLFGDRDV

-881 QMQAQIQQQEA
+881 QTQAQLQQQEA
-892 ALAAAL
+892 ALSAAL
-898 EALQQT
+898 ESLQKT
-904 QRDLSQ
+904 QSQLSQ
-910 LAGRAAELDARQ
+910 LAGRAAELDAQ
-922 ETLRQAL
+922 QAKVTQSL
-929 HAAQQQLS
+929 SAAQQQLS
-937 AALAATGFHDEASL
+937 AALAAADFSDEASL
-951 RAALLEEEEARQ
+951 RAALLDEEEARA
-963 LRGRLQQL
+963 LRSQMQQL
-971 DQARHALQAQQ
+971 EQQRHALQAQR
-982 QQLAQRRAA
+982 QQLAQRRAT
-991 HQLSQ
+991 HQQSQ
-996 PEGVTESAAALEAQ
+996 PEETPQSAAALEAQ

-1038 REQQQSLMAQID
+1038 REQQQSLMTQIEED
-1050 EEETA
+1050 EAA
-1055 LTHWSQ
+1055 LEQWSQ
-1061 LNDLIGSASGDKF
+1061 LNDLVGSASGDKF

-1215 GYSKLELPRSQ
+1215 GYSKLELPRAQ
-1226 EAS
+1226 EA

>member
-16 GEWFIDFRREPFASN
+16 GEWFIDFRTEPFASN

-64 LSQTQNALMT
+64 LSQTQNGLMT

-106 DGKLQAPRVELARCI
+106 DGKLQAPRVELARCV

-187 VAIYERHKAARL
+187 VAIYEQHKTARQ

-207 AGAMALLDA
+207 AGTLALLDA
-216 EAREA
+216 EARAA
-221 LQQQLAQL
+221 LQQQLAAL
-229 SEAEQALTQQSQQQH
+229 TEAEQALTQQNSRLH

-256 ESDMA
+256 DSDIQA
-261 RAQTALAAAEQAW
+261 AQAALAQAEQAW
-274 QAAEHDRQR
+274 REAETDRQR

-293 RDKLQ
+293 RDKLV
-298 QRDSLQREQQ
+298 QRDSLLQEQQ
-308 SLQLTRQQLAQQMQ
+308 RLHQAQQQLAAQRQ
-322 AAEQQSLGERQRHA
+322 AAEEQTQRDRHRRE
-336 AAQAARDAQQQAQ
+336 AAQAARDAALREQQT
-349 QQQET
+349 QET

-365 QIVALLTQAQQQQ
+365 QIAALLAQAQQQQ
-378 QEAEQQRQTLLQ
+378 RESDQQQQTLVQ
-390 SQHAL
+390 SERAL
-395 QQESR
+395 QQETG
-400 QRDALRAEL
+400 QRESLQAALAE
-409 AQQQQWRADQGA
+409 QQQWRADQGA
-421 LPQWGPSLTLWQE
+421 LPQWGPSLALWQE
-434 RFAQLAQRETA
+434 RFTQLTQRETA
-445 LEALRAQQRQQQQ
+445 LAALGAQQRQQQQ
-458 ALSRQQATLAQLTQ
+458 TLAQRQAEIARLEQ
-472 QATPLSEAEQQA
+472 QAAPLSLAEQQA
-484 ARALQA
+484 ASALQRA
-490 AEQALAACEQSHPA
+490 QQALADLEQHHPP
-504 QALQARQA
+504 QALQASLA
-512 QLEASR
+512 QIEASR
-518 PLRQQLAVL
+518 PQHQQLAVL
-527 VSQRTPLQ
+527 ASQWAPLQ

-547 LEQNL
+547 LDKTL
-552 QQDDAALNAL
+552 QQDDETLQRL
-562 RAAFAREKSAL
+562 RATFAREKAAL

-588 LSAWRARL
+588 LAAWRARL

-609 HPAVERYAALTLSEN
+609 HPAVERYAALELSAN
-624 QQRLAEQ
+624 QRRLAEQ
-631 ELRVEALREQG
+631 EQQVEALREQG
-642 IKTGEAVKQAEAE
+642 IKKGEAVKQAQAE
-655 QQRLRDELATD
+655 RQRLQEELAAETR
-666 TQRLDALDQQWQALQ
+666 RLEELAQQWQVLQ
-681 RELALTFDADDSAAL
+681 SELSLTFDAGDSAAL
-696 ADWQQQQSSEEQ
+696 AAWQQQQNGAEQ
-708 ALQQLIRQREAA
+708 ALQQQLRQQEAA
-720 TRLRQQAKDEHLR
+720 ARQRQQAKDEHLR
-733 HQQALQQQ
+733 HQQALQQH
-741 QQQLLLAQQTLANLQ
+741 QQQLQLAQQTLTNLQ
-756 EGDATLAQRLEH
+756 ESAATLVQRLEQ
-768 EAREWRQ
+768 EERDWRQ
-775 RSDALRQALADAG
+775 RRDALHQELADAG
-788 LALPEAAARD
+788 LALPDAAARD
-798 GWLQQQQQRWQR
+798 GWLQQQQLRWQR
-810 WQESEQQL
+810 WNESEQQL
-818 ATLQPQL
+818 ARLQPQL
-825 ARADAQCTS
+825 ARAEVQCSS

-842 QQRLD
+842 RQRLD
-847 ALLQLRAQT
+847 ALRQQRAQSEATLAQLRATRQ
-856 DAALTQQRER
+856 
-866 RRALFGDGDV
+866 ALFGDGDV

-898 EALQQT
+898 EGMQAT
-904 QRDLSQ
+904 QSHLSQ
-910 LAGRAAELDARQ
+910 LAGRAAELDAQQ
-922 ETLRQAL
+922 EKASQAL
-929 HAAQQQLS
+929 REAQQLFS
-937 AALAATGFHDEASL
+937 AALAAAAFDDEASL
-951 RAALLEEEEARQ
+951 RAALLDEEEAHR
-963 LRGRLQQL
+963 LRARLQQL
-971 DQARHALQAQQ
+971 EQQRQSLQAQA
-982 QQLAQRRAA
+982 QQLAQRREA
-991 HQLSQ
+991 HQQSR
-996 PEGVTESAAALEAQ
+996 PEGAAESAAALEAQ
-1010 LEQLRLALRD
+1010 LEQLLLALRD

-1038 REQQQSLMAQID
+1038 REQQQSLMMQIEEDEAALAQ
-1050 EEETA
+1050 
-1055 LTHWSQ
+1055 WSQ
-1061 LNDLIGSASGDKF
+1061 LNELIGSASGDKF

-1215 GYSKLELPRSQ
+1215 GYSKLELPRAQ
-1226 EAS
+1226 EA

>member
-16 GEWFIDFRREPFASN
+16 GEWFIDFRAEPFASN

-64 LSQTQNALMT
+64 LSQTQNGLMT

-106 DGKLQAPRVELARCI
+106 DGKLQAPRVELARCV

-199 ALENLRSR
+199 ALDNLRSR
-207 AGAMALLDA
+207 AGTLALLDA
-216 EAREA
+216 EARAA
-221 LQQQLAQL
+221 LQQQLAAL
-229 SEAEQALTQQSQQQH
+229 IEAEQALTQQNSALR
-244 QQHQWLTQAQQL
+244 QQHQWLTQAQQFDSDIQAAQAAL
-256 ESDMA
+256 E
-261 RAQTALAAAEQAW
+261 AAEQAW
-274 QAAEHDRQR
+274 RDAEADRQW

-293 RDKLQ
+293 RDKLVQRDGLLHEQ
-298 QRDSLQREQQ
+298 QRLQQTQ
-308 SLQLTRQQLAQQMQ
+308 QQLAQQRQ
-322 AAEQQSLGERQRHA
+322 AAEQQTQSDRQRRE
-336 AAQAARDAQQQAQ
+336 AAQAARDAALREQQA
-349 QQQET
+349 QET

-365 QIVALLTQAQQQQ
+365 QIAALLAQAQQQQ
-378 QEAEQQRQTLLQ
+378 RESDQQQQALTQSARVLLQ
-390 SQHAL
+390 ETA
-395 QQESR
+395 
-400 QRDALRAEL
+400 QRDSLQAALAER
-409 AQQQQWRADQGA
+409 QQWRADQGA
-421 LPQWGPSLTLWQE
+421 LPQWGPSLALWQE
-434 RFAQLAQRETA
+434 RFAQLTQRETA
-445 LEALRAQQRQQQQ
+445 LKALREQQHQQQQ
-458 ALSRQQATLAQLTQ
+458 SLAQRQAEIARLEQQAA
-472 QATPLSEAEQQA
+472 PLSQAEQQA
-484 ARALQA
+484 ECALQTA
-490 AEQALAACEQSHPA
+490 QQVLTDLERRHPP
-504 QALQARQA
+504 QALQASLA
-512 QLEASR
+512 QSEASR

-527 VSQRTPLQ
+527 ASLWTPLQ
-535 QHIAARQQRLAA
+535 QHIVTRQQRLAA
-547 LEQNL
+547 LEKTL
-552 QQDDAALNAL
+552 QQDDETLQRL
-562 RAAFAREKSAL
+562 RAAFAREKASL
-573 ADIKKICELEQHIAD
+573 ADIRKICELEQHIAD
-588 LSAWRARL
+588 LAAWRARL

-609 HPAVERYAALTLSEN
+609 HPAVERYAALQLSEN
-624 QQRLAEQ
+624 QRRLAEQ
-631 ELRVEALREQG
+631 EQQVEALREQG
-642 IKTGEAVKQAEAE
+642 IKKGEAVKQAKAE
-655 QQRLRDELATD
+655 RQRLHDELAAETRQLD
-666 TQRLDALDQQWQALQ
+666 ELTQHWQTLH
-681 RELALTFDADDSAAL
+681 RELALTFDAGDSAAL
-696 ADWQQQQSSEEQ
+696 AAWQQQQTSEEQ
-708 ALQQLIRQREAA
+708 ALQQLMRQQESAA
-720 TRLRQQAKDEHLR
+720 RQRQQAKDEHLR
-733 HQQALQQQ
+733 HQQALQQL
-741 QQQLLLAQQTLANLQ
+741 QQQLQLAQQTLTNLQ
-756 EGDATLAQRLEH
+756 EGAATLAQRLEQ
-768 EAREWRQ
+768 EERDWRQ
-775 RSDALRQALADAG
+775 RRDALHQELTDAG
-788 LALPEAAARD
+788 LALPDAAARD
-798 GWLQQQQQRWQR
+798 GWLQHQQQRWRQ
-810 WQESEQQL
+810 WNESEQQL
-818 ATLQPQL
+818 AQLQPQL
-825 ARADAQCTS
+825 ARADAQCSS
-834 LQQRVESE
+834 LKQRVESE
-842 QQRLD
+842 RQRLD
-847 ALLQLRAQT
+847 ALQQLRAQSEAT
-856 DAALTQQRER
+856 LAQLRATRQ
-866 RRALFGDGDV
+866 ALFGDNDV
-876 AAARR
+876 AVARR

-892 ALAAAL
+892 ALTAAL
-898 EALQQT
+898 EALQNT
-904 QRDLSQ
+904 QSHLSQ
-910 LAGRAAELDARQ
+910 LAGRAAELDAQQ
-922 ETLRQAL
+922 EKASQAL
-929 HAAQQQLS
+929 REAQQLFS
-937 AALAATGFHDEASL
+937 AALAAAGFDDEASL
-951 RAALLEEEEARQ
+951 RAALLEEEEARA
-963 LRGRLQQL
+963 LRSRLQQL
-971 DQARHALQAQQ
+971 EQQRQALQAQR
-982 QQLAQRRAA
+982 QQLAQRRAG
-991 HQLSQ
+991 HQQSQ
-996 PEGVTESAAALEAQ
+996 PEGTAESAAALEAQ
-1010 LEQLRLALRD
+1010 LERLRLALRD

-1026 EAQQQLQSDARL
+1026 ESQQQLQSDARL
-1038 REQQQSLMAQID
+1038 REQQQSLMTQIEED
-1050 EEETA
+1050 EAA
-1055 LTHWSQ
+1055 LAHWSQ

-1215 GYSKLELPRSQ
+1215 GYSKLELPRAQ
-1226 EAS
+1226 EA

>member
-16 GEWFIDFRREPFASN
+16 GEWFIDFRAEPFASN

-64 LSQTQNALMT
+64 LSQTQNGLMT

-187 VAIYERHKAARL
+187 VAIYERHKAARQ

-207 AGAMALLDA
+207 AGTLTLLDA
-216 EAREA
+216 EARDA
-221 LQQQLAQL
+221 LQQQLAAL
-229 SEAEQALTQQSQQQH
+229 TEAEQALTQQNDSLRR
-244 QQHQWLTQAQQL
+244 QHQWLTQAQQL
-256 ESDMA
+256 DSDIQA
-261 RAQTALAAAEQAW
+261 AQAALEVAEQAW
-274 QAAEHDRQR
+274 RDAEADRQR

-293 RDKLQ
+293 RDKLA
-298 QRDSLQREQQ
+298 QRDSLLHEQQ
-308 SLQLTRQQLAQQMQ
+308 RLQQTQQLLTQQRQ
-322 AAEQQSLGERQRHA
+322 AAEQQTQSDLRRRE
-336 AAQAARDAQQQAQ
+336 AAQTARDAALREQQA
-349 QQQET
+349 QET

-365 QIVALLTQAQQQQ
+365 QIAALLAQAQQQR
-378 QEAEQQRQTLLQ
+378 QESEQQQQALTQ
-390 SQHAL
+390 SARAL
-395 QQESR
+395 QQETA
-400 QRDALRAEL
+400 QRDSLQAALAK
-409 AQQQQWRADQGA
+409 QQQWRADQGA
-421 LPQWGPSLTLWQE
+421 LPQWGPSLALWQE
-434 RFAQLAQRETA
+434 RFAQLTQRENA
-445 LEALRAQQRQQQQ
+445 LEALREQQRLQQQ
-458 ALSRQQATLAQLTQ
+458 RLAQRQTEIARLEQ
-472 QATPLSEAEQQA
+472 QATPLSQAEQQA
-484 ARALQA
+484 ASALERAQ
-490 AEQALAACEQSHPA
+490 QALDDLEQRHPP
-504 QALQARQA
+504 QALQASLA
-512 QLEASR
+512 QSETSR
-518 PLRQQLAVL
+518 PLRQQLVVL
-527 VSQRTPLQ
+527 ASQWTPLH
-535 QHIAARQQRLAA
+535 QHLAARQQRLVA
-547 LEQNL
+547 LEKTL
-552 QQDDAALNAL
+552 QQDDETLQTL
-562 RAAFAREKSAL
+562 RAAFAREKASL

-588 LSAWRARL
+588 LAAWRARL

-609 HPAVERYAALTLSEN
+609 HPAVERYAALELSEN
-624 QQRLAEQ
+624 QRRLAEQ
-631 ELRVEALREQG
+631 ELQVEALREQG
-642 IKTGEAVKQAEAE
+642 IKKGEAVKQAKAE
-655 QQRLRDELATD
+655 RQRLQEELAAD
-666 TQRLDALDQQWQALQ
+666 AQQLDDITQQWQALQ
-681 RELALTFDADDSAAL
+681 SELALTFDAGDSAAL
-696 ADWQQQQSSEEQ
+696 AAWQQQQSSEEQ
-708 ALQQLIRQREAA
+708 QLQQLMRQQERAA
-720 TRLRQQAKDEHLR
+720 RQRQQAKDEHLR
-733 HQQALQQQ
+733 HQQALQQH
-741 QQQLLLAQQTLANLQ
+741 QQQLQLAQQTLTNLQ
-756 EGDATLAQRLEH
+756 EGATTLAQRLEQD
-768 EAREWRQ
+768 ERDWRQ
-775 RSDALRQALADAG
+775 RRDALHQALTDAG
-788 LALPEAAARD
+788 LALPDAVSRD
-798 GWLQQQQQRWQR
+798 GWLQQQQQRWRQ
-810 WQESEQQL
+810 WNESEQQL
-818 ATLQPQL
+818 AQLQPQL
-825 ARADAQCTS
+825 ARAEAQCSS

-842 QQRLD
+842 RQRLD
-847 ALLQLRAQT
+847 ALHQQRAQS
-856 DAALTQQRER
+856 DATLAQQRATR
-866 RRALFGDGDV
+866 QALFGDSDV

-881 QMQAQIQQQEA
+881 QTQTQIQRQEA

-898 EALQQT
+898 EALQKT
-904 QRDLSQ
+904 QSHLSQ
-910 LAGRAAELDARQ
+910 LAGRAAELDAQQ
-922 ETLRQAL
+922 EKVSRGL
-929 HAAQQQLS
+929 HEAQQVFS
-937 AALAATGFHDEASL
+937 AALAAAGFDDEASL
-951 RAALLEEEEARQ
+951 RAALLEEEEARA
-963 LRGRLQQL
+963 LRSRLQQL
-971 DQARHALQAQQ
+971 EQQRQALQAQQ

-991 HQLSQ
+991 HQQSR
-996 PEGVTESAAALEAQ
+996 PEGTAENAAALEAQ
-1010 LEQLRLALRD
+1010 LEALRLALRD

-1038 REQQQSLMAQID
+1038 REQQQSLMMQIEEDEAALAQ
-1050 EEETA
+1050 
-1055 LTHWSQ
+1055 LSQ

-1215 GYSKLELPRSQ
+1215 GYSKLELPRAQ
-1226 EAS
+1226 EA

>member
-16 GEWFIDFRREPFASN
+16 GEWFIDFRAEPFASN

-64 LSQTQNALMT
+64 LSQTQNGLMT

-135 LIESLSGLDFERFT
+135 LIESLSGLDFDRFT

-199 ALENLRSR
+199 ALDNLRSR
-207 AGAMALLDA
+207 AGTLTLLDA
-216 EAREA
+216 DARAA
-221 LQQQLAQL
+221 LQQQLAAL
-229 SEAEQALTQQSQQQH
+229 TEAEQALTQQNDSLRRQH
-244 QQHQWLTQAQQL
+244 HWLTQAQQL
-256 ESDMA
+256 DSDIQA
-261 RAQTALAAAEQAW
+261 AQAALAAAEQAW
-274 QAAEHDRQR
+274 RDAEADRQR

-293 RDKLQ
+293 RDKLAQRDGLLHEQ
-298 QRDSLQREQQ
+298 QRLQQTQ
-308 SLQLTRQQLAQQMQ
+308 QQLAQQRQ
-322 AAEQQSLGERQRHA
+322 AAEQQTESDRQRRE
-336 AAQAARDAQQQAQ
+336 AAQTARDAALREQQA
-349 QQQET
+349 QET

-365 QIVALLTQAQQQQ
+365 QIAALLAQAQQQQ
-378 QEAEQQRQTLLQ
+378 RESDQQQQALTQ
-390 SQHAL
+390 SARAL
-395 QQESR
+395 QQETA
-400 QRDALRAEL
+400 QRDSLQTALAK
-409 AQQQQWRADQGA
+409 QQQWRADQGA

-434 RFAQLAQRETA
+434 RFAQLTQREAA
-445 LEALRAQQRQQQQ
+445 LAALREQQIQQQR
-458 ALSRQQATLAQLTQ
+458 TLAQRQAEIARLAQ
-472 QATPLSEAEQQA
+472 QATPLSQAEQQA
-484 ARALQA
+484 ASALERAQ
-490 AEQALAACEQSHPA
+490 QALADLEQRHPP
-504 QALQARQA
+504 QALQASLA
-512 QLEASR
+512 QSEASR
-518 PLRQQLAVL
+518 PLRQQLVVL
-527 VSQRTPLQ
+527 ASQWTPLQ
-535 QHIAARQQRLAA
+535 QQLAARQQRLAA
-547 LEQNL
+547 LEKTL
-552 QQDDAALNAL
+552 QQDDETLQTL
-562 RAAFAREKSAL
+562 RAAFAREKASL

-601 CPLCGSCQ
+601 CPLCGSYQ
-609 HPAVERYAALTLSEN
+609 HPAVERYAALELSEN
-624 QQRLAEQ
+624 QRRLAEQ
-631 ELRVEALREQG
+631 EQQVEALREQG
-642 IKTGEAVKQAEAE
+642 IKKGEAVKQAKAE
-655 QQRLRDELATD
+655 QQRLQEELAAE
-666 TQRLDALDQQWQALQ
+666 TQRLDELTQQWQALQ
-681 RELALTFDADDSAAL
+681 RELALTFDAGDSAAL
-696 ADWQQQQSSEEQ
+696 AAWQQQQNREEQ
-708 ALQQLIRQREAA
+708 ALQQLIRQQESAA
-720 TRLRQQAKDEHLR
+720 RQRQQAKDEHLL
-733 HQQALQQQ
+733 HQQALQQH
-741 QQQLLLAQQTLANLQ
+741 QQQLQLAQQTLTNLQ
-756 EGDATLAQRLEH
+756 EGATTLAQRLEQ
-768 EAREWRQ
+768 EERDWRQ
-775 RSDALRQALADAG
+775 RRDALHQALADAG
-788 LALPEAAARD
+788 LALPDAASRD
-798 GWLQQQQQRWQR
+798 GWLQQQQQRWRQ
-810 WQESEQQL
+810 WNESEQQL
-818 ATLQPQL
+818 AQLQPQL
-825 ARADAQCTS
+825 ARAEAQCSS

-842 QQRLD
+842 RQRLD
-847 ALLQLRAQT
+847 ALQQQRAQSDATLGQLRVTRQ
-856 DAALTQQRER
+856 
-866 RRALFGDGDV
+866 ALFGDSDV

-892 ALAAAL
+892 ALAAVL
-898 EALQQT
+898 EALQKT
-904 QRDLSQ
+904 QSHLSQ
-910 LAGRAAELDARQ
+910 LAGRAAEL
-922 ETLRQAL
+922 E
-929 HAAQQQLS
+929 AQQEKVSQGLREAQQLFS
-937 AALAATGFHDEASL
+937 AALAAAGFDDEASL
-951 RAALLEEEEARQ
+951 RAALLEDEEARA
-963 LRGRLQQL
+963 LRSRLQQL
-971 DQARHALQAQQ
+971 EQQRQTLQTQQ
-982 QQLAQRRAA
+982 QQLTERRTA
-991 HQLSQ
+991 HQQSR
-996 PEGVTESAAALEAQ
+996 PEGAAESAAALEAQ
-1010 LEQLRLALRD
+1010 LEDLRLALRD

-1038 REQQQSLMAQID
+1038 REQQQSLMTQIEED
-1050 EEETA
+1050 EAA
-1055 LTHWSQ
+1055 LAHWGQ

-1114 VIDTWQADA
+1114 VIDTWQANA

-1215 GYSKLELPRSQ
+1215 GYSKLELPRPQ
-1226 EAS
+1226 EA